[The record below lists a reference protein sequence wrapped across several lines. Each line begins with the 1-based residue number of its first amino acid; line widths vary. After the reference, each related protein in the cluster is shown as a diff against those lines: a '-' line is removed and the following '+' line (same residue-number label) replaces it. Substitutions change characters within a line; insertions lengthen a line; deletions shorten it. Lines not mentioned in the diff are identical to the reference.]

1 MLDFISSGEQ
11 AVDIVNTI
19 CQSCYFYCGLRVHRE
34 GDRIIRIEGLPEHPV
49 NRGTICAK
57 GLAAQQ
63 LVTDTKRL
71 TRPLRR
77 VGSRGSGDWEAI
89 GWDEA
94 LDWIASEMSDA
105 AEEVGPESVVYHRG
119 HAPGWVTTMNYVT
132 RFMNVFGS
140 PNVLTHAHLCFAP
153 RAIAHTSTYGGVP
166 EPDFDGADCILLWGF
181 NPAYTSVANYARR
194 IVDAKAR
201 GAKLVV
207 VDPRFTPTA
216 AKADLW
222 LQPRPSTDV
231 ALAMG
236 VVKILIEER
245 LYNKRFV
252 DEFTVGF
259 DQLAEHVRTI
269 ELEKVEAITGVPVDL
284 IKRAARLISAGNRTV
299 VKEGNGLDQ
308 HINVVQAV
316 RGVALTTA
324 LLGSINAHGGD
335 ILVPPLPFADV
346 QLRGVRGP
354 DAEQRSL
361 STHPLYYRNG
371 NSLHDEELF
380 AALETGRPYPIR
392 ALIVQGGSIVA
403 ANSNTERTLRLLDR
417 INFIVVHDLY
427 PTATSRIA
435 DLVLPAT
442 SFLER
447 NLLLYYRYRPSAQA
461 NMTALQQ
468 QVVPPVGES
477 RSDLD
482 LIFALAKRLDMTEQF
497 PWKTVEEAFEWELEP
512 VGITLEYLRQH
523 PEGYQKTYTPEE
535 LYWANGRS
543 VFPTASGKVE
553 LVADRL
559 AAFGHAPLPELEEI
573 PEPLRV
579 SEEYPFLCS
588 TGLKLGIHTHT
599 EFRTLPWIEE
609 IEPAPFIEIHPAAAE
624 RLGISDDARVR
635 VTSRWGTITALTR
648 LSGGVAED
656 TVMLAYGYGQPYT
669 RGNWRSAN
677 DLTPDGSIAT
687 DPISGATSNRRVPVR
702 IEPIDDDRPAM
713 KRSEQFLIESLE
725 RCVGCHTCEVACR
738 QEYGK
743 ARMRLHTAGPAKN
756 TSGQTRTE
764 YMILG
769 KDSCDLCRDRM
780 SHGLA
785 PACVIACPTHALAI
799 VSGSSAVRLLQG
811 DRYQL
816 CASAS
821 TAEPAEIKQQRE

>member
-1 MLDFISSGEQ
+1 
-11 AVDIVNTI
+11 VDTVNTI
-19 CQSCYFYCGLRVHRE
+19 CQSCYFYCGLKVQRE
-34 GDRIIRIEGLPEHPV
+34 GNRIVRIDGLPEHSV

-63 LVTDTKRL
+63 LVTDPNRL
-71 TRPLRR
+71 TQPLRR
-77 VGSRGSGDWEAI
+77 VGARGGGGWEYI
-89 GWDEA
+89 TWDEA
-94 LDWIASEMSDA
+94 LDCIASEMRA
-105 AEEVGPESVVYHRG
+105 AARDDGPESVVYHRG
-119 HAPGWVTTMNYVT
+119 HAPGWVTTMNYVS

-153 RAIAHTSTYGGVP
+153 RAIAHASTYGGVP

-194 IVDAKAR
+194 IADAKAR

-222 LQPRPSTDV
+222 LQPKPSTDV

-236 VVKILIEER
+236 IVKVMIEEQ
-245 LYNKRFV
+245 LYNKRFI

-259 DQLAEHVRTI
+259 DQLAEHVGLI
-269 ELEKVEAITGVPVDL
+269 ELDKAAVMTGVPVDL
-284 IKRAARLISAGNRTV
+284 IRQAARLISAGSQTV

-316 RGVALTTA
+316 RGVALITA
-324 LLGSINAHGGD
+324 LLGSINAPGGTV
-335 ILVPPLPFADV
+335 LMPPLPFADV
-346 QLRGVRGP
+346 QLRGARSP
-354 DAEQRSL
+354 DAEERSL

-380 AALETGRPYPIR
+380 AALEAGEPYPIR

-417 INFIVVHDLY
+417 VGFIAVHDLY

-435 DLVLPAT
+435 DLILPAT

-447 NLLLYYRYRPSAQA
+447 DLLLYYRYRPSAQV
-461 NMTALQQ
+461 NMIALQQ

-482 LIFALAKRLDMTEQF
+482 LIFALAKRLDMTEEF

-512 VGITLEYLRQH
+512 VGITLEYLKQH
-523 PEGYQKTYTPEE
+523 PEGYQRIYAPEE
-535 LYWANGRS
+535 LYWTNGRTS
-543 VFPTASGKVE
+543 FPTASGKVE

-559 AAFGHAPLPELEEI
+559 AAFGYAPLPELEEI
-573 PEPLRV
+573 PEPLRL

-588 TGLKLGIHTHT
+588 TSLKLGIHTHT
-599 EFRTLPWIEE
+599 EFRTLPWIEDL
-609 IEPAPFIEIHPAAAE
+609 EPAPFIEIHPAAAD
-624 RLGISDDARVR
+624 RLGISNGDEVR
-635 VTSRWGTITALTR
+635 VTSRWGAVTALTR
-648 LSGGVAED
+648 LSGGLAED
-656 TVMLAYGYGQPYT
+656 TVMLAYGYGQPYA

-677 DLTPDGSIAT
+677 DLTPDGSVAA

-702 IEPIDDDRPAM
+702 IEPTNGNRPDM
-713 KRSEQFLIESLE
+713 KRGVRFLIESLE

-738 QEYGK
+738 QEYGE
-743 ARMRLHTAGPAKN
+743 ARMRLHTAGPAKG
-756 TSGQTRTE
+756 TTGQTRAE
-764 YMILG
+764 YVILG
-769 KDSCDLCRDRM
+769 KETCDLCRDRTNQ
-780 SHGLA
+780 GLA
-785 PACVIACPTHALAI
+785 PACVTACPTHALVV
-799 VSGSSAVRLLQG
+799 VSDSSAVRLLQDG
-811 DRYQL
+811 RYQL
-816 CASAS
+816 CASALA
-821 TAEPAEIKQQRE
+821 TDTLDIKQQRE

>member
-1 MLDFISSGEQ
+1 MDT
-11 AVDIVNTI
+11 VNTI
-19 CQSCYFYCGLRVHRE
+19 CQSCYFYCGLKVHRE
-34 GDRIIRIEGLPEHPV
+34 GNRIVRIDGLPEHSV

-63 LVTDTKRL
+63 LVTDPKRL
-71 TRPLRR
+71 TQPLRR
-77 VGSRGSGDWEAI
+77 VGSRGSGDWEPI

-94 LDWIASEMSDA
+94 LDWIAREMRTA
-105 AEEVGPESVVYHRG
+105 AEDVGPESVVYHRG

-132 RFMNVFGS
+132 RFMNAFGS

-194 IVDAKAR
+194 IADSKAR
-201 GAKLVV
+201 GATLVV

-231 ALAMG
+231 ALTMG
-236 VVKILIEER
+236 FVKVLIDER

-269 ELEKVEAITGVPVDL
+269 DLKKVEAITGVPVDL
-284 IKRAARLISAGNRTV
+284 IKRAARLISTGNKTV

-316 RGVALTTA
+316 RGVALITA
-324 LLGSINAHGGD
+324 LLGSINAPGGTV
-335 ILVPPLPFADV
+335 LLPPLPFADV
-346 QLRGVRGP
+346 QLRGARSP
-354 DAEQRSL
+354 DAEERSL

-380 AALETGRPYPIR
+380 AALEAGEPYPIR

-417 INFIVVHDLY
+417 VGFIAVHDLY

-435 DLVLPAT
+435 DLILPAT

-447 NLLLYYRYRPSAQA
+447 DLLLYYRYRPSAKV
-461 NMTALQQ
+461 NMIALQQ

-477 RSDLD
+477 LSDLD

-497 PWKTVEEAFEWELEP
+497 PWRTVEEAFEWELEP
-512 VGITLEYLRQH
+512 VGITLEYLRKH
-523 PEGYQKTYTPEE
+523 PEGYQRVYAPEE
-535 LYWANGRS
+535 LYWTNGRS
-543 VFPTASGKVE
+543 AFLTASGKVE

-559 AAFGHAPLPELEEI
+559 SGFGYAPLPEIEDI
-573 PEPLRV
+573 PELLCV

-599 EFRTLPWIEE
+599 EFRTLPWIEDL
-609 IEPAPFIEIHPAAAE
+609 EPAPFVELHPTAAE
-624 RLGISDDARVR
+624 RLGLSNDDEVR
-635 VTSRWGTITALTR
+635 VTSPWGSVTALAR

-656 TVMLAYGYGQPYT
+656 TVMLTYGYGQPYAS
-669 RGNWRSAN
+669 GDWRSAN
-677 DLTPDGSIAT
+677 DITPDGSVAA

-702 IEPIDDDRPAM
+702 MEPLRSNRSNV
-713 KRSEQFLIESLE
+713 KREMRFLIENLD
-725 RCVGCHTCEVACR
+725 RCVGCHTCELACR
-738 QEYGK
+738 QEYGE
-743 ARMRLHTAGPAKN
+743 ARMRLHTAGPTKDQN
-756 TSGQTRTE
+756 GQTQME
-764 YMILG
+764 YVILG
-769 KDSCDLCRDRM
+769 NDTCDLCRDRIGR
-780 SHGLA
+780 GLL
-785 PACVIACPTHALAI
+785 PACVAACPTHALAI
-799 VSGSSAVRLLQG
+799 VSDSSAVRLLQG
-811 DRYQL
+811 RRYQL
-816 CASAS
+816 CTSAS
-821 TAEPAEIKQQRE
+821 MKKPVDINQ